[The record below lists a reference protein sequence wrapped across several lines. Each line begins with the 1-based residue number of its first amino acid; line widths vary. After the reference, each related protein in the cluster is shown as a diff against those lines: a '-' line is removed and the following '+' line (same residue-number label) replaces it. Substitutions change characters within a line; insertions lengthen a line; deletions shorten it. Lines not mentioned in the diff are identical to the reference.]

1 MICFKIQIEIPE
13 ENESLVLGECMCQNQ
28 MATEF
33 PRQLDAGL
41 NGSQLPIGD
50 QNEPFWTALGRRHG
64 HLGRH

>member
-1 MICFKIQIEIPE
+1 
-13 ENESLVLGECMCQNQ
+13 MCQNQ

-33 PRQLDAGL
+33 PRQLNAGL